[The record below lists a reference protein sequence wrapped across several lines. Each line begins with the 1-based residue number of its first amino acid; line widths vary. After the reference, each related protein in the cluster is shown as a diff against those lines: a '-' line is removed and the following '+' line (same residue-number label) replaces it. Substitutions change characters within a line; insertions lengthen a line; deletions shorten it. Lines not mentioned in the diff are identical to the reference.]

1 MTSDVYVGNAGVA
14 QRIRASD
21 YGSEGWG
28 FESLRPHH
36 ETPEKFGF
44 FEPPRSGGS
53 AEDSNGIATELRSV
67 CDRTLCGPNA
77 RQIFP

>member
-36 ETPEKFGF
+36 EH
-44 FEPPRSGGS
+44 S
-53 AEDSNGIATELRSV
+53 AEWLDQAIAKLEKQLTEAEVNPEPL
-67 CDRTLCGPNA
+67 D
-77 RQIFP
+77 